1 MAMQKNIGQ
10 QIDSKK
16 PITREEAESLAPS
29 KGMAANDGV
38 IINDRIEH
46 ARDIQSAGTVKAEIS
61 RTQSDISRIAQ
72 MYKGVDLSQA
82 MNDLAQDK
90 QSLQILSQKNVYQNL
105 MQGEVVQ
112 VKNVSRDGEGKP
124 RHFFG
129 VKLYQLDKQ
138 VNSNI
143 PVLKLGFSTFDSV
156 NLPESKKGLSHS
168 LVVDPRFDIKLSS
181 LLKEKTHNNDGQT
194 KELVREIKETLSS
207 NATSTQKAHK
217 LNQQLNNVG
226 DYYLSNDPKGK
237 KQFLDESGKLFVLEQ
252 KQKVALIGENGAP
265 GGIHKRKHEIPVTD
279 LPIKYKGVQLTEK
292 QVHNLLIGNPIELSG
307 LKDPKLDKPYS
318 ATVNLNL
325 LSGKV
330 GESDKANGIEL
341 PKGNNIDAKKSLL
354 NSTASENYKTPEQ
367 AKKTIDTPERPAV
380 KQRL

>member
-1 MAMQKNIGQ
+1 
-10 QIDSKK
+10 
-16 PITREEAESLAPS
+16 
-29 KGMAANDGV
+29 
-38 IINDRIEH
+38 
-46 ARDIQSAGTVKAEIS
+46 
-61 RTQSDISRIAQ
+61 
-72 MYKGVDLSQA
+72 
-82 MNDLAQDK
+82 
-90 QSLQILSQKNVYQNL
+90 

-129 VKLYQLDKQ
+129 VKLFQLDKQ

-156 NLPESKKGLSHS
+156 NLSESKKGLSHS

-181 LLKEKTHNNDGQT
+181 LLKEKTHTNDGQT
-194 KELVREIKETLSS
+194 KELVREIKDTLSS

-226 DYYLSNDPKGK
+226 DYYLSDDPKGK
-237 KQFLDESGKLFVLEQ
+237 KKFLDESGKLFVLEQ
-252 KQKVALIGENGAP
+252 KQKVALIGENGGP
-265 GGIHKRKHEIPVTD
+265 GGIHKRTHEIPVTD

-330 GESDKANGIEL
+330 GESDKASGIEL

-354 NSTASENYKTPEQ
+354 NSTASESYKTPEQ
-367 AKKTIDTPERPAV
+367 AKKTIDTPEKPAV

>member
-1 MAMQKNIGQ
+1 MQKNISQ
-10 QIDSKK
+10 QNDSKR

-61 RTQSDISRIAQ
+61 KTQIDIARIAQ

-129 VKLYQLDKQ
+129 VKLFQLDKQ

-143 PVLKLGFSTFDSV
+143 PVLKLEFSTFDSV
-156 NLPESKKGLSHS
+156 NLSESKKGLSHS

-181 LLKEKTHNNDGQT
+181 LLKEKTHTNDGQT
-194 KELVREIKETLSS
+194 KELVREIKDTLSS

-252 KQKVALIGENGAP
+252 KQKVALIGENGTP

-330 GESDKANGIEL
+330 GESDKASGIEL

-354 NSTASENYKTPEQ
+354 NSTASESYKTPEQ
-367 AKKTIDTPERPAV
+367 AKKTIDTPEKPAV